1 MKMEWIQ
8 SIVPD
13 SIKVQGENT
22 TILKIFIKKFYSE
35 TRQEETKPSSH
46 KPGKNHN

>member
-1 MKMEWIQ
+1 MKLEWIL

-13 SIKVQGENT
+13 SIKVKGENT
-22 TILKIFIKKFYSE
+22 IIPKIFIKKFYSE

-46 KPGKNHN
+46 KPENHN

>member
-1 MKMEWIQ
+1 MKMKWIQ

-13 SIKVQGENT
+13 FIKVQGENT